1 MARRGTWVAAG
12 FLAAVVAGAGIGT
25 AAEPP
30 PAEKAVLAAEADGSK
45 LLEAKKAVTEAIT
58 AEPKAVWPRILEARL
73 LLLEAKAAKQ
83 AERAAAFDLVM
94 KALDNAA
101 SKDLW
106 DPAPWVFRRD
116 VHQAMGNPDHGALE
130 ETLRRWAI
138 RVPGDEVARAAY
150 LRQAGKV
157 PAVTKGDP
165 LPRVKWKGADG
176 ADVPSETLW
185 EKGPVIIELYRSAV
199 WCNYCGKQ
207 IQSLNDAIPQFDAEG
222 ITIVA
227 ASPDTPETLAKIAK
241 DGTFKGKPFKMRLL
255 SDPKG
260 DTADKLG
267 FLNPET
273 VKKGVPADQ
282 FGLPFPT
289 TIIVD
294 NRGVIRFVKTH
305 LDYKVRVKPE
315 EMLAIAKQIRVELTP
330 DK

>member
-1 MARRGTWVAAG
+1 VARRGTWAALG
-12 FLAAVVAGAGIGT
+12 FLAAVVAGAGGAT
-25 AAEPP
+25 AAEPT
-30 PAEKAVLAAEADGSK
+30 PAERAVLAAEADSGK
-45 LLEAKKAVTEAIT
+45 LLEAKKAVTDAIA
-58 AEPKAVWPRILEARL
+58 AEPKAVWPRVLEARL
-73 LLLEAKAAKQ
+73 LLIEAKAAKQ

-94 KALDNAA
+94 KSLDVAA
-101 SKDLW
+101 AKDLW

-150 LRQAGKV
+150 QRQAGKV
-157 PAVTKGDP
+157 PAIKDGDP
-165 LPRVKWKGADG
+165 LPRVKWKDG
-176 ADVPSETLW
+176 AGNDVPSESLW
-185 EKGPVIIELYRSAV
+185 AKGPVIIELYRSAV
-199 WCNYCGKQ
+199 WCNYCQKQ

-227 ASPDTPETLAKIAK
+227 ASPDTSETIAKIEK
-241 DGTFKGKPFKMRLL
+241 DGTLKGKPFRMRLL

-294 NRGVIRFVKTH
+294 NRGVVRFTKTH

-315 EMLAIAKQIRVELTP
+315 EMVAIAKRIRVELTP